1 MQYRRIKLRFRRRLR
16 KGQQRVENISSQA
29 EKHIDIHLFERFGSL
44 TKVRRDIFSW
54 LILMILII
62 GLLVAQ
68 NISLSGYYQTV
79 KTAPGGIY
87 REGVLGSFTNANPMF
102 ATSAADTTVAKLI
115 FSGLMTFNGEGKLVG
130 NLAKEL
136 KIDEKGATYTVTLKD
151 NLKWHDGVPITSADV
166 AYTYK
171 TIQNPDTESPFQN
184 SWRDITVTTPD
195 QKTVVFTLA
204 NPLAS
209 FKYYLTN
216 GIVPQHVLGSIA
228 PADLRSSDFNTLH
241 PIGSGPFKFKA
252 ITIKGEKKETAKE
265 QIGLVPFA
273 GYALGEPQIDEFI
286 VNVFASEEE
295 LLNSFKDKQ
304 LNGMYGVDAI
314 PKNIETSKSVIV
326 NSLPLKAATMIF
338 FKTTS
343 SGPLSNTKIR
353 NALTQAT
360 NNKQVVASLGYP
372 SRAVNAPFLV
382 GQVGYDAGSLQL
394 GFNPENAKAIL
405 EAEGW
410 KTGKNGIRYKDGKPL
425 SIVISSADSP
435 EYSNV
440 LKTVKKQWKKVG
452 VDMQSRLES
461 QADFQSTI
469 AYHSYDAVL
478 YGITIGAD
486 PDVYV
491 YWDSSQADIRSSN
504 RLNLSEYK
512 SPSADT
518 SLESGRTRM
527 ASNVRAAKY
536 KPFLKAWQQ
545 DSPAIALYQPRLL
558 YPTNGPIG
566 NLPTASLN
574 SAVDRLSN
582 VQEWQVRQ
590 ARVTNE

>member
-16 KGQQRVENISSQA
+16 KGQKRVEDISSQA
-29 EKHIDIHLFERFGSL
+29 EQHIDIHLFKRFGSL

-54 LILMILII
+54 LFLMVLII

-68 NISLSGYYQTV
+68 NINLSGYYQTL
-79 KTAPGGIY
+79 KSAPGGIY
-87 REGVLGSFTNANPMF
+87 REGVLGRFTNANPMF
-102 ATSAADTTVAKLI
+102 ATSAADTTVTKLI
-115 FSGLMTFNGEGKLVG
+115 FSGLLTFNGEGKLVG
-130 NLAKEL
+130 NLAKDL
-136 KIDEKGATYTVTLKD
+136 KIDDKGVTYTVTLKD
-151 NLKWHDGVPITSADV
+151 NLKWHDGQPLTSTDV

-171 TIQNPDTESPFQN
+171 TIQNPDTESPYQN
-184 SWRDITVTTPD
+184 SWRDITITTPNE
-195 QKTVVFTLA
+195 KTVVFTLA

-216 GIVPQHVLGSIA
+216 GIVPQHILGSIA

-252 ITIKGEKKETAKE
+252 ITISGDKKETAKE

-273 GYALGEPQIDEFI
+273 EYSLGKPQIDEFI

-295 LLNSFKDKQ
+295 LLDSFKDKQ
-304 LNGMYGVDAI
+304 LNGIYGVDSL
-314 PKNIETSKSVIV
+314 PKNIESGKSVIV

-343 SGPLSNTKIR
+343 PGPLGNTKIR

-360 NNKQVVASLGYP
+360 DNKQIVAGLGYP

-382 GQVGYDAGSLQL
+382 GQVGYDSGTLQL
-394 GFNPENAKAIL
+394 GYNPENAKAIL

-425 SIVISSADSP
+425 TIVISSADSP
-435 EYSNV
+435 EYTNV
-440 LKTVKKQWKKVG
+440 LRTVKKQWKKIG

-461 QADFQSTI
+461 PADFQSTI

-491 YWDSSQADIRSSN
+491 YWDSTQADIRSSN

-512 SPSADT
+512 NTTADT
-518 SLESGRTRM
+518 SLESGRTRI
-527 ASNVRAAKY
+527 APNIRAAKY

-558 YPTNGPIG
+558 YATNGPVG
-566 NLPTASLN
+566 NLPTSSLN
-574 SAVDRLSN
+574 SAADRLSN
-582 VQEWQVRQ
+582 VHEWQVRQ
-590 ARVTNE
+590 ARVTNQ